1 MSQIKNKLPLTHGDN
16 GMVKAINA
24 IDMDWLHKCNKHV
37 CNKPLTTF
45 FRSISHTGDGYL
57 YVLMA
62 LIAIIH
68 FDDTS
73 ISFLKVALVGFLF
86 EIPSF
91 MVLKNLLKR
100 SRPYM
105 VTKQCKPAVSPSD
118 EFSMP
123 SGHTAAAFLVA
134 VVIAHF
140 YSDYAIYAY
149 LWATLIGFS
158 RVFLGVHYPTDTI
171 VGAAL
176 GCLCAVISI
185 QLFV

>member
-1 MSQIKNKLPLTHGDN
+1 
-16 GMVKAINA
+16 MVRAINA
-24 IDMDWLHKCNKHV
+24 IDTNWLHKCNKHV

-45 FRSISHTGDGYL
+45 FRVISHTGDGYL

-62 LIAIIH
+62 LIAIVH

-91 MVLKNLLKR
+91 MVLKKLLKR
-100 SRPYM
+100 SRPCK
-105 VTKQCKPAVSPSD
+105 VTKQCKPAISPSD

-134 VVIAHF
+134 VIVAHF
-140 YSDYAIYAY
+140 YSDYGIYTY
-149 LWATLIGFS
+149 IWATLIGFS

-176 GCLCAVISI
+176 GCLCAAISI
-185 QLFV
+185 HLFV